1 MKTINSLFLAL
12 AALFIWSACED
23 DADKYYLSSLT
34 ENELI
39 APENAVYSWENEP
52 TGQGPVTYVPY
63 YTGPGEISDVVMSA
77 RLNTMRLLNR
87 SGWDYKFIIRDA
99 NTEAEVWSYNL
110 MTLLSI
116 ARPVSR
122 YDGTELPFQ
131 EYLDRQSEWN
141 LIFTVVEKPG
151 GGFLQIGI
159 VVGTWIHWLHGM
171 EV

>member
-1 MKTINSLFLAL
+1 MGY
-12 AALFIWSACED
+12 E
-23 DADKYYLSSLT
+23 
-34 ENELI
+34 ENKVDGTQYTFEI
-39 APENAVYSWENEP
+39 QAPENAVYSWENEP
-52 TGQGPVTYVPY
+52 AGQGPVTYVPY

-131 EYLDRQSEWN
+131 EYLDRQDSYTLLFFIQSSDMGIPKICPRIMVNGWTVRLNDSE
-141 LIFTVVEKPG
+141 LEF
-151 GGFLQIGI
+151 
-159 VVGTWIHWLHGM
+159 
-171 EV
+171 

>member
-1 MKTINSLFLAL
+1 
-12 AALFIWSACED
+12 
-23 DADKYYLSSLT
+23 
-34 ENELI
+34 
-39 APENAVYSWENEP
+39 
-52 TGQGPVTYVPY
+52 
-63 YTGPGEISDVVMSA
+63 MSA

-141 LIFTVVEKPG
+141 LIFTVVEKPEEDSFRLVLSWEP
-151 GGFLQIGI
+151 GFIGSTGWKFKNEKEAI
-159 VVGTWIHWLHGM
+159 TYHLSGIRHLFVLM
-171 EV
+171 Q